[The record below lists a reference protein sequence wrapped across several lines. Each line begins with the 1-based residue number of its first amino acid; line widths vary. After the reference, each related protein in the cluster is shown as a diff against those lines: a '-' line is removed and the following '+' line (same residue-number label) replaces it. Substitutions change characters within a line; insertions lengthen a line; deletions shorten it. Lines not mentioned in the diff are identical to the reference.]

1 MADGDAIWCYSQALT
16 GELLSSP
23 LEFWSK
29 ALSSFADTHSFL
41 RGKKK
46 KRERE
51 GKQNKTKQTLA
62 CYWAL
67 AENEG

>member
-1 MADGDAIWCYSQALT
+1 MDDGDAIWCHWQTLT

-29 ALSSFADTHSFL
+29 ALSSFADTHSLFE
-41 RGKKK
+41 GEG
-46 KRERE
+46 RE
-51 GKQNKTKQTLA
+51 TILA

-67 AENEG
+67 VEV

>member
-1 MADGDAIWCYSQALT
+1 MADGDAIWCHSQALT

-41 RGKKK
+41 GGKKK

-51 GKQNKTKQTLA
+51 GKTKQNRTNFGL
-62 CYWAL
+62 L
-67 AENEG
+67 LGLSRE